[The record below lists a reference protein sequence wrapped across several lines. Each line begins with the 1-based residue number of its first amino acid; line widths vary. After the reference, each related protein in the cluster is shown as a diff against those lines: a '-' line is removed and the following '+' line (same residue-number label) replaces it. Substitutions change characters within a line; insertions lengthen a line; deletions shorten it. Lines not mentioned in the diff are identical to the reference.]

1 MIFSPQSQSKMKKN
15 KKSKEQNSTTS
26 KPSAALM
33 EQLKQFVRTK
43 GPEFL
48 KDPNISSIG
57 IGYKVTDGVQTGQIS
72 IQFTVK
78 QKAAPEAL
86 ESLTTEHIPASIQ
99 IGGIS
104 VPTDVLERQYVPAFR
119 IVAESV
125 SSSRKKR
132 TDPIQP
138 GISLSNRK
146 GTAGTIGCIV
156 YDRTEGTPYVLS
168 NWHVLQGANGAIGDK
183 IVQPGPFDDNRLDK
197 NYLGRLVR
205 SHLGSAGDCAVCSIE
220 SRKINPS
227 VLSLNVTP
235 TEIGEPEL
243 GDKVTKS
250 GRTTNV
256 THGIVSRIHTLV
268 QLDYGGSTGTVEIGC
283 FEITPDPQHLPGNG
297 EISDGGDSGSL
308 WMFKSANNKATSIMA
323 GLHFAGESSNAEP
336 EHALACY
343 PKSVLEKLDISL
355 KPATA
360 TPPKTLG
367 YNPNFLSTAVAE
379 PKLNNSAD
387 AFKLKDS
394 TTIDYTHFSLAL
406 SKTRHFAILVAW
418 NIDGN
423 SIKKISRKGIDFTLD
438 KRIPES
444 QQIGEP
450 LYKNNG
456 LDRGHIARRA
466 DLLWGSDAEAKQANK
481 DSFFFTN
488 IAPQMDNFNQ
498 SGKGGVWGKLEDA
511 LFEEADVE
519 NLRVSLFGGPV
530 FRSDDKTYRGVKIP
544 REFFKVLAFVE
555 AGRLKAKAFLL
566 TQNLSSLEAFELEPF
581 KVFEVALEEIETRCK
596 FKFPDNLR
604 EADHFPQ
611 AVTEAA
617 GSERKP
623 LESVADIV
631 W

>member
-1 MIFSPQSQSKMKKN
+1 MEKN
-15 KKSKEQNSTTS
+15 KKSRESNGVAS

-57 IGYKVTDGVQTGQIS
+57 IGYKITDGETTGKIS

-78 QKAAPEAL
+78 EKVSPEAL
-86 ESLTTEHIPASIQ
+86 ESLETKSIPASIKVGNVS
-99 IGGIS
+99 I
-104 VPTDVLERQYVPAFR
+104 PTDVLEREYAPAFR

-125 SSSRKKR
+125 ANNRKKR
-132 TDPIQP
+132 LDPIQP
-138 GISLSNRK
+138 GISVSNRK
-146 GTAGTIGCIV
+146 GTAGTLGCIV

-168 NWHVLQGANGAIGDK
+168 NWHVLHGSDGMIGDK
-183 IVQPGPFDDNRLDK
+183 IVQPGPFDNNNLDK
-197 NYLGRLVR
+197 NYLGKLLR

-220 SRKINPS
+220 GRKINPS

-235 TEIGEPEL
+235 NELGEPEL

-250 GRTTNV
+250 GRTTSV
-256 THGIVSRIHTLV
+256 THGVVSRIHILV
-268 QLDYGGSTGTVEIGC
+268 QIDYGGNTGEMQIGC
-283 FEITPDPQHLPGNG
+283 FEIKPDPKQLPNNG
-297 EISDGGDSGSL
+297 EISDGGDSGSIWL
-308 WMFKSANNKATSIMA
+308 FKSNNNKATGVMA
-323 GLHFAGESSNAEP
+323 GLHFAGESSNIDP

-343 PKSVLEKLDISL
+343 PKSVFEKLDISL
-355 KPATA
+355 KPVETN
-360 TPPKTLG
+360 KRLG
-367 YNPNFLSTAVAE
+367 YNPNFLSSVVAE
-379 PKLNNSAD
+379 PKLNDDSD
-387 AFKLKDS
+387 AFKLNNS

-406 SKTRHFAILVAW
+406 SKARRFAIWVAW

-423 SIKKISRKGIDFTLD
+423 SIKKLSRSGIDFAFD
-438 KRIPES
+438 KRIPAG
-444 QQIGEP
+444 QQIGDA

-488 IAPQMDNFNQ
+488 ITPQMDNFNQ
-498 SGKGGVWGKLEDA
+498 SGLGGVWGKLEDA
-511 LFEEADVE
+511 LFAEVDVE

-530 FRSDDKTYRGVKIP
+530 FRNDDRTYRSVKIP

-555 AGRLKAKAFLL
+555 AGKLKAKAFLL
-566 TQNLSSLEAFELEPF
+566 TQNLSGLEAFELEPF
-581 KVFEVALEEIETRCK
+581 KVFEVSLEEIETRCH
-596 FKFPDNLR
+596 FKFPDKLR
-604 EADHFPQ
+604 QADHFPQ
-611 AVTEAA
+611 AIAEAVA
-617 GSERKP
+617 ERKP
-623 LESVADIV
+623 IESVEEIV